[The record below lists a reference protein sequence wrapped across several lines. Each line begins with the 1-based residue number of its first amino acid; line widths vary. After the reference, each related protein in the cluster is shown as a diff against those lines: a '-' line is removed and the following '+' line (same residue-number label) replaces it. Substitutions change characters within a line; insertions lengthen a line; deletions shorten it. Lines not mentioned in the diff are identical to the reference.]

1 MFFSIFKGIDDVD
14 KQGNLFPILVMV
26 IVSPA
31 FGQQEFQKLTAITMD
46 VAEFQIW

>member
-1 MFFSIFKGIDDVD
+1 MLTNKVICFPFLVW
-14 KQGNLFPILVMV
+14 LFVA
-26 IVSPA
+26 PA